1 MIGGYFKGKGSV
13 VMNSNK
19 KALGLAMVITAT
31 TLWGISGLFAKALF
45 NISPRITSLWLT
57 QWRLIFGGIIMVI
70 ISQLMDN
77 HPFAIFRN
85 LHDTWVIFAYGV
97 IGLVPV
103 QFAYFMAV
111 QEGNASIATILQ
123 FVGPFFIIAY
133 LAAFRHEPP
142 RRIEIICAIIAFL
155 GVFIIATHGRFNHL
169 AVTPAVLFWGFISA
183 VGVATNTL
191 IPQKMLQTGRVPAL
205 NVTAWGLLFAGIV
218 LLAIHPQQPA
228 VPNVPSVWIDCA
240 SILIIGTI
248 IPFYLANTSLRYID
262 ATTFSLMDAFEP
274 LSATIGSVVI
284 FHLYLTGADILGS
297 ILVIVAVCAINVRP
311 HQKQTSE

>member
-1 MIGGYFKGKGSV
+1 
-13 VMNSNK
+13 MNSNK

-31 TLWGISGLFAKALF
+31 TFWGISGLFAKALF
-45 NISPRITSLWLT
+45 NVSSSITSLWLT
-57 QWRLIFGGIIMVI
+57 QWRLIFGGLIMLVI
-70 ISQLMDN
+70 SRLMGN
-77 HPFAIFRN
+77 HPFAIFQN

-103 QFAYFMAV
+103 QYAYFMAV

-133 LAAFRHEPP
+133 LAVFRHEPP

-183 VGVATNTL
+183 IGVVTNTL
-191 IPQKMLQTGRVPAL
+191 IPQKMLQSGRVPAL
-205 NVTAWGLLFAGIV
+205 DVTAWGLLFAGIV
-218 LLAIHPQQPA
+218 LLAIHPKQPA
-228 VPNVPSVWIDCA
+228 IPNVPSVWIDCA

-248 IPFYLANTSLRYID
+248 IPFYLANNSLRYID

-274 LSATIGSVVI
+274 LSATVGSVVI
-284 FHLYLTGADILGS
+284 FHLHLTSADIIGS

-311 HQKQTSE
+311 HRKKQANN